1 MLDQP
6 LLCSVLVLLFHA
18 RSSWRPSPSGIT
30 LTVVCSTHSYGAERG
45 LWGCDTASAAP
56 QTLGTTGHGS
66 CNRGGKHTS
75 GEGADRLGQW
85 GVAAYLTCLTV
96 SLWVDAAWGGGG
108 GVGESRVD

>member
-45 LWGCDTASAAP
+45 LWGCDTASALLPRLWALP
-56 QTLGTTGHGS
+56 GMDPATEGENTHLGKERT
-66 CNRGGKHTS
+66 
-75 GEGADRLGQW
+75 D
-85 GVAAYLTCLTV
+85 
-96 SLWVDAAWGGGG
+96 
-108 GVGESRVD
+108 